1 MDDLTWTLK
10 QLCRRNRDGSFATQA
25 DRQRSL
31 TLMARQLRD
40 AGFNQMQARSLKGK
54 HVDALLNQWQAQ
66 GLSTGTL
73 KNRLSHLRWWAEKIG
88 KGGLLPA
95 DNRQLGIPERQYSTN
110 QSKAQTL
117 DERLEAIRDAHVQ
130 MSLRLQAAFGLRGQ
144 ECIKFQPT
152 WADGVITS
160 RSKAHGRKAAN
171 RAASPSRHRS
181 NAQCSM
187 LPGHWP
193 EPVR

>member
-88 KGGLLPA
+88 KGGFCLPTTA
-95 DNRQLGIPERQYSTN
+95 SSAFLSAST
-110 QSKAQTL
+110 A
-117 DERLEAIRDAHVQ
+117 
-130 MSLRLQAAFGLRGQ
+130 
-144 ECIKFQPT
+144 PT
-152 WADGVITS
+152 RV
-160 RSKAHGRKAAN
+160 
-171 RAASPSRHRS
+171 RHRPWTS
-181 NAQCSM
+181 AWRPSAMRMC
-187 LPGHWP
+187 
-193 EPVR
+193 R

>member
-54 HVDALLNQWQAQ
+54 HVDALLSQWQAQ

-73 KNRLSHLRWWAEKIG
+73 KNRLSHLR
-88 KGGLLPA
+88 
-95 DNRQLGIPERQYSTN
+95 
-110 QSKAQTL
+110 
-117 DERLEAIRDAHVQ
+117 
-130 MSLRLQAAFGLRGQ
+130 
-144 ECIKFQPT
+144 
-152 WADGVITS
+152 
-160 RSKAHGRKAAN
+160 
-171 RAASPSRHRS
+171 
-181 NAQCSM
+181 
-187 LPGHWP
+187 
-193 EPVR
+193 